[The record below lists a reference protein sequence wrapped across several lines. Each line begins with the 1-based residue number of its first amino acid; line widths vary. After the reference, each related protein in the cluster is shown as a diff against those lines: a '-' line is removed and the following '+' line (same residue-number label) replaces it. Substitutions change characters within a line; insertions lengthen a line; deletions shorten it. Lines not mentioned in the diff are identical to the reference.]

1 MEIKTLSRLIIYEV
15 WKEDGSTRISLVFD
29 ELRFWF
35 NQHALNPA
43 QLFFSFSSEWFI
55 ILEGVFCKKI
65 INCHVEI
72 SPTFLSSFPSL
83 IKEKR
88 KEMKEEND
96 EWMESKFSLIEDFI
110 SIRKFNLPAKIENRR
125 KYIISKGKII
135 CL

>member
-1 MEIKTLSRLIIYEV
+1 M
-15 WKEDGSTRISLVFD
+15 
-29 ELRFWF
+29 
-35 NQHALNPA
+35 
-43 QLFFSFSSEWFI
+43 
-55 ILEGVFCKKI
+55 
-65 INCHVEI
+65 EI